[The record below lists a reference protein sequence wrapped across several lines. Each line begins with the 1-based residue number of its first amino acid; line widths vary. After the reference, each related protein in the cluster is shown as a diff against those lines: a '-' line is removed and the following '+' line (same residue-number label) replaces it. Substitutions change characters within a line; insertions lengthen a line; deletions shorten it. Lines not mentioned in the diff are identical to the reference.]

1 MHLPIDDVLPNLLQA
16 LRQHCV
22 TVLQAPPGA
31 GKTTRVPLALLDE
44 PWLGEQRIIMLE
56 PRRLAARAAAQFM
69 AHQLGEPVGQRVGYR
84 TRLDSK
90 VSGATRIEVVTE
102 GILTRILQ
110 DDPSLAPYGAVLF
123 DEFHERSLQADL
135 GLALTWEVREALRED
150 LRILVMSAT
159 LDAQPIAR
167 MLGNAPIIASQGR
180 SYPVEVRYTPVPRH
194 LSLQQHLASVVLQA
208 LAEQTGSVLVFLPGA
223 VEISRLQQDLAE
235 RVGPDT
241 FVAPLFGQLSQAE
254 QDAAVRPS
262 PEGRRK
268 VVLATSIAETS
279 LTIEG
284 VRVVID
290 SGQHR
295 APVFDPVTGLT
306 RLRTQQISQAAA
318 EQRKGRAGRT
328 EPGVCYR
335 LWSEAEQ
342 SRLMPFAQP
351 EILAADLSDLVMD
364 LAQWGETDPTRLTWL
379 NTPPPAAWQQARELL
394 QQLQI
399 LNHEGRLTEHGQRV
413 GRLGLHPRL
422 AHMVERAR
430 ELGWGRLGAQ
440 LAALLSER
448 DVLTGL
454 RHADVQDRLAALRG
468 EPGRAVADRGR
479 VQRVRQASQQILQR
493 LKQDQEMPEQP
504 DAPGILLAMAYPD
517 RIGKRRPGPAPRY
530 LLANGRGAWLAED
543 DPLQGADYIV
553 AAELD
558 DKGREARIF
567 LAAEISQTSLLEHF
581 ADQIESLD
589 QLQWDSSA
597 ALVRSVR
604 QTRLG
609 ALVLEERASTTPDP
623 EAVTALLTQV
633 LVQNG
638 LEDLPWDQEARQWL
652 ARVQFLRRFEGD
664 VWPDTSLEA
673 LADRADQWLTPFLA
687 GMNRLSQVKSLP
699 LLQALGSLL
708 SYDQQRQLEVKAP
721 ARLEVPTGSRIQLDY
736 ESGEIP
742 ILAVR
747 LQELFGLTDT
757 PRVLDGRHPVMLHL
771 LSPGY
776 KPVQVT
782 QDLASFWRNA
792 YRDVRK
798 DLRGRYPKH
807 HWPEDPLTAPPTR
820 HAKRRGEPH

>member
-254 QDAAVRPS
+254 QDAAVRPA

>member
-31 GKTTRVPLALLDE
+31 GKTARVPLALLDE

-254 QDAAVRPS
+254 QDAAVRPA

>member
-135 GLALTWEVREALRED
+135 GLALTREVREALRED

-167 MLGNAPIIASQGR
+167 MLGNAPIITSQGR

-254 QDAAVRPS
+254 QDAAVRPA

>member
-167 MLGNAPIIASQGR
+167 MLGNAPIITSQGR

-254 QDAAVRPS
+254 QDAAVRPA

-493 LKQDQEMPEQP
+493 LKQDQEVPEQP

>member
-102 GILTRILQ
+102 GILTRIFQ

-254 QDAAVRPS
+254 QDAAVRPA

>member
-167 MLGNAPIIASQGR
+167 MLGNAPIITSQGR

-254 QDAAVRPS
+254 QDAAVRPA

-609 ALVLEERASTTPDP
+609 ALVLEECASTTPDP

>member
-102 GILTRILQ
+102 GILTRIFQ

-167 MLGNAPIIASQGR
+167 MLGNAPIITSQGR

-254 QDAAVRPS
+254 QDAAVRPA

-747 LQELFGLTDT
+747 FQELFGLTDT

>member
-1 MHLPIDDVLPNLLQA
+1 MHLPIDDVLPNLLQT

-31 GKTTRVPLALLDE
+31 GKTTRVPLALLAE
-44 PWLGEQRIIMLE
+44 PWLDGQRIIMLE

-69 AHQLGEPVGQRVGYR
+69 AQQLGEPVGQTVGYR

-90 VSGATRIEVVTE
+90 VSAQTRIEVVTE

-135 GLALTWEVREALRED
+135 GLALTLEVRQALRED
-150 LRILVMSAT
+150 LRLVVMSAT
-159 LDAQPIAR
+159 LDAEPIAKL
-167 MLGNAPIIASQGR
+167 LGNAPMIVSPGR
-180 SYPVEVRYTPVPRH
+180 SYPVEVCYLPAPGHQTP
-194 LSLQQHLASVVLQA
+194 QQHLVAVVLQA
-208 LAEQTGSVLVFLPGA
+208 LAEQSGSVLVFLPGA
-223 VEISRLQQDLAE
+223 AEISRLQQELEGRLAS
-235 RVGPDT
+235 DT
-241 FVAPLFGQLSQAE
+241 FVAPLFGQLSQDD
-254 QDAAVRPS
+254 QDAAIRPA
-262 PEGRRK
+262 PAGRRK

-290 SGQHR
+290 SGLHR

-306 RLRTQQISQAAA
+306 HLHTQRISQAAA

-342 SRLMPFAQP
+342 SRLIPFAQP
-351 EILAADLSDLVMD
+351 EIVTADLSDLVMD
-364 LAQWGETDPTRLTWL
+364 LAQWGETDPTRLSWL
-379 NTPPPAAWQQARELL
+379 NAPPPAAWQQARELL

-399 LNHEGRLTEHGQRV
+399 LGPDGRLTDHGRRV
-413 GRLGLHPRL
+413 GRLGLQPRL

-430 ELGWGRLGAQ
+430 DLGWARLGAQ

-448 DVLTGL
+448 DVLTGQ
-454 RHADVQDRLAALRG
+454 RHGDVQDRLVALRG
-468 EPGRAVADRGR
+468 EVGRGVADRGR
-479 VQRVRQASQQILQR
+479 VQRVRQTTQQILQR
-493 LKQDQEMPEQP
+493 LKPEQNLPESP
-504 DAPGILLAMAYPD
+504 DAAGVLLAMAYPD
-517 RIGKRRPGPAPRY
+517 RIGKRRAGNAPRY
-530 LLANGRGAWLAED
+530 LLANGRGAWLMDD
-543 DPLQGADYIV
+543 DPLQRADFIV

-567 LAAEISQTSLLEHF
+567 LGAEISRASILEHF
-581 ADQIESLD
+581 ADRIEHQEL
-589 QLQWDSSA
+589 LHWDA
-597 ALVRSVR
+597 TAQLVRAAQ
-604 QTRLG
+604 QTKLG
-609 ALVLEERASTTPDP
+609 ALVLEERAVTTADP

-633 LVQNG
+633 LVQRK
-638 LEDLPWDQEARQWL
+638 LEDLPWDDESRQWL

-673 LADRADQWLTPFLA
+673 LAGTADQWLAPFLA
-687 GMNRLSQVKSLP
+687 GMNRLTQVKGLS
-699 LLQALGSLL
+699 LLQALNSLL
-708 SYDQQRQLEVKAP
+708 SYDQQRQLELKAP

-736 ESGEIP
+736 RSAELP
-742 ILAVR
+742 VLAVR
-747 LQELFGLTDT
+747 LQELFGLTET
-757 PRVLDGRHPVMLHL
+757 PKVLDGRQPVTLHL

-782 QDLASFWRNA
+782 QDLTSFWRNG
-792 YRDVRK
+792 YREVRK

-820 HAKRRGEPH
+820 HAKRRGESG

>member
-16 LRQHCV
+16 LRQHCL

-167 MLGNAPIIASQGR
+167 MLGNAPIITSQGR

-254 QDAAVRPS
+254 QDAAVRPA

-597 ALVRSVR
+597 TLVRSVR

>member
-167 MLGNAPIIASQGR
+167 MLGNAPIITSQGR

-254 QDAAVRPS
+254 QDAAVRPA

-493 LKQDQEMPEQP
+493 LKQDQEMLEQP

-687 GMNRLSQVKSLP
+687 GMNRLSHVKSLP

>member
-1 MHLPIDDVLPNLLQA
+1 MHLPIDDVLPDLLLA
-16 LRQHCV
+16 LRQHSV

-31 GKTTRVPLALLDE
+31 GKTTRVPLALLEE

-69 AHQLGEPVGQRVGYR
+69 AQQLGEPVGQRVGYR

-90 VSGATRIEVVTE
+90 VSAATRIEVVTE

-110 DDPSLAPYGAVLF
+110 DDPSLESYGAVLF

-135 GLALTWEVREALRED
+135 GLALTLEVQQALRED

-159 LDAQPIAR
+159 LDAEPIAKL
-167 MLGNAPIIASQGR
+167 LGDAPVIASQGR
-180 SYPVEVRYTPVPRH
+180 SYPVDVRYVPPSSQQPM
-194 LSLQQHLASVVLQA
+194 LQHLAAVVLQA
-208 LAEQTGSVLVFLPGA
+208 LAEQIGSLLVFLPGA
-223 VEISRLQQDLAE
+223 GEITRLQQELE
-235 RVGPDT
+235 GRVPPDT
-241 FVAPLFGQLSQAE
+241 FVAPLFGQLSQAD
-254 QDAAVRPS
+254 QDAAIRPA
-262 PEGRRK
+262 PAGKRK

-290 SGQHR
+290 AGLHR
-295 APVFDPVTGLT
+295 APQFDPVTGLT
-306 RLRTQQISQAAA
+306 RLKTQKISQAAA
-318 EQRKGRAGRT
+318 EQRKGRAGRI

-342 SRLMPFAQP
+342 NRLVPFAQP

-364 LAQWGETDPTRLTWL
+364 LAQWGETDPTRLKWL
-379 NTPPPAAWQQARELL
+379 TVPPQAAWQQARELL
-394 QQLQI
+394 QKLQI
-399 LNHEGRLTEHGQRV
+399 LTEDGRLTDHGQRV
-413 GRLGLHPRL
+413 ARLGLHPRL

-448 DVLTGL
+448 DVLTGQ
-454 RHADVQDRLAALRG
+454 RYADVQDRLVALRG
-468 EPGRAVADRGR
+468 EAGRGMADRSR
-479 VQRVRQASQQILQR
+479 VQRVRQTAQQILQR
-493 LKQDQEMPEQP
+493 LKLAP
-504 DAPGILLAMAYPD
+504 DAPEQADSAAILLAMAYPD
-517 RIGKRRPGPAPRY
+517 RIAKRRPGQAPRY
-530 LLANGRGAWLAED
+530 LLANGRGAWLYED
-543 DPLQGADYIV
+543 DPLQGADYLV

-558 DKGREARIF
+558 DEGREARVF
-567 LAAEISQTSLLEHF
+567 LAAEISQASILEYF
-581 ADQIESLD
+581 ADQFEIQD
-589 QLQWDSSA
+589 QVQWDGTA
-597 ALVRSVR
+597 ELLRAVRR
-604 QTRLG
+604 TCYG
-609 ALVLEERASTTPDP
+609 ALVLEERQSSAVDP
-623 EAVTALLTQV
+623 EAMTAQLVQV
-633 LVQNG
+633 LAQRK
-638 LEDLPWDQEARQWL
+638 LEDLPWDDESRQWL
-652 ARVQFLRRFEGD
+652 ARVQFLRRHEGD

-673 LADRADQWLTPFLA
+673 LIATADQWLAPFLA
-687 GMNRLSQVKSLP
+687 GMNRMSQVQGLN
-699 LLQALGSLL
+699 LLQALNSLL
-708 SYDQQRQLEVKAP
+708 DYDRQRQLEVKAP
-721 ARLEVPTGSRIQLDY
+721 ARLEVPTGSRILLDY

-757 PRVLDGRHPVMLHL
+757 PRILDGRQPVMLHL

-792 YRDVRK
+792 YREVRK

-820 HAKRRGEPH
+820 HAKRRGESG

>member
-102 GILTRILQ
+102 GILTRIFQ

-167 MLGNAPIIASQGR
+167 MLGNAPIITSQGR

-254 QDAAVRPS
+254 QDAAVRPA